1 LLLEFLIKIREKASN
16 INVYENYDHIDKY
29 YRKKHIPNVSQY
41 LSLEHQV
48 FSNKAKLISE
58 ISSYD
63 MSLSQYRNASLTT
76 YFVNHSKKLT
86 KSSNVDSFEN
96 SPYFPF
102 DDKSPSFDINAIMHK
117 LCLNRQI
124 RSYDFTLVM
133 TSSLIDKK
141 VQFNMIKLRNQVL
154 KLDFRNKYCN
164 LDNKKIKPYLV
175 LRKVIKHKCV
185 HIPTDLKSKSHKRI
199 PPKEVFLMTLKYLPS
214 CYFTIFNS
222 KNSNSNRG
230 EGFIGGIYVQN
241 AAQFFKD
248 EFSSSSSSYSSSLN
262 SSIESFVRNCYG
274 NSLSLDDDE

>member
-16 INVYENYDHIDKY
+16 INVYENCVHIDKS

-48 FSNKAKLISE
+48 FSKKAKLISE

-86 KSSNVDSFEN
+86 KPSNVNDFEN
-96 SPYFPF
+96 PRSYFPF
-102 DDKSPSFDINAIMHK
+102 DEKSPSFDINAIMHK

-133 TSSLIDKK
+133 SSCLIDKK
-141 VQFNMIKLRNQVL
+141 VQYNMIKLRNKVI

-164 LDNKKIKPYLV
+164 FDDKKLKPYLV

-185 HIPTDLKSKSHKRI
+185 HIPIDLSSKSRRRI

-222 KNSNSNRG
+222 ENSNLNG
-230 EGFIGGIYVQN
+230 GGGFLGGIYVQN

-248 EFSSSSSSYSSSLN
+248 EFSSSSYSSSLN
-262 SSIESFVRNCYG
+262 SSIESFVRNFYG